1 MDNVHQYILVNAKT
15 TSRIHLSVSE
25 ETRKETSPLHLI
37 CRDTDPC
44 FKYQRSL
51 SISISNDSWSITVH
65 ANKDQPTSANI
76 PSANSLS
83 HPSMIASVHWT
94 SIKGQTRTFE
104 GVLLPS
110 ITCSPAITSCSSRN
124 AIEIGDKTFSR
135 QRFFSGSLEPIP
147 DWDYVLETR
156 MCDLFQRFS
165 SRRWA

>member
-1 MDNVHQYILVNAKT
+1 MFINIYSWMRKQRLEFIF
-15 TSRIHLSVSE
+15 LSQKKPEKRRLPFISSVEIQIPVSNINDHFPF
-25 ETRKETSPLHLI
+25 RLAMIPDPLLY
-37 CRDTDPC
+37 T
-44 FKYQRSL
+44 
-51 SISISNDSWSITVH
+51 
-65 ANKDQPTSANI
+65 NKDQPTSANI

-83 HPSMIASVHWT
+83 HPSMVASVHWT

>member
-1 MDNVHQYILVNAKT
+1 MFINIYSWMRKQRLEFIFLSQKKPEKRRLPFISSVEIQIPVSNINDHFPFRLAMIPDPLLYTQIKISPRRQIFRPQTVYRTRQWSPVYIEHQSKD
-15 TSRIHLSVSE
+15 
-25 ETRKETSPLHLI
+25 K
-37 CRDTDPC
+37 
-44 FKYQRSL
+44 
-51 SISISNDSWSITVH
+51 H
-65 ANKDQPTSANI
+65 A
-76 PSANSLS
+76 
-83 HPSMIASVHWT
+83 
-94 SIKGQTRTFE
+94 TFE

>member
-1 MDNVHQYILVNAKT
+1 MFINIYSWMRKQRLEFIF
-15 TSRIHLSVSE
+15 LSQKKAEKRRLPFISSVEIQIPVSNINDHFPF
-25 ETRKETSPLHLI
+25 RLAMIPDPLLY
-37 CRDTDPC
+37 T
-44 FKYQRSL
+44 
-51 SISISNDSWSITVH
+51 
-65 ANKDQPTSANI
+65 NKDQPTSANI

-83 HPSMIASVHWT
+83 HPSMVASVHWT